1 MKWGYPIAC
10 KIWSLSRVEADIDI
24 HPAKQNYYTV
34 HLSHINTCVF
44 YMYRR
49 YRISNN
55 DVLLTVMTTS
65 NRNNRLKS
73 EMTTLGPACRL
84 LGFKKM
90 SDFFCL
96 FTHFVSAQTMI
107 FNSFYATVICSSYPL
122 GAMDTG
128 DIVGLKC
135 PGLTSDALWQCR
147 RCVRLF
153 IFRYNSL
160 YGLVSSCFRCLD
172 SILNAHNCQFLNSK
186 SL

>member
-10 KIWSLSRVEADIDI
+10 KIWSLSRVEGDIGI
-24 HPAKQNYYTV
+24 HPAKQNYHTV

-44 YMYRR
+44 HMYRR

-55 DVLLTVMTTS
+55 FVLLAVMTTS

-90 SDFFCL
+90 IEFFCL
-96 FTHFVSAQTMI
+96 FTHFVSAQTII
-107 FNSFYATVICSSYPL
+107 FNSFYATVICISYLL
-122 GAMDTG
+122 GAMNTV

-135 PGLTSDALWQCR
+135 RDLTSDASGQFR
-147 RCVRLF
+147 RCARVF
-153 IFRYNSL
+153 IFRYSSL